1 MQPYCM
7 SCITTENKTK
17 WTADLART
25 ILMIAAIDAAF
36 LDAADK
42 ATVSSYS
49 FDSGTGRQQESFRSP
64 LELIDA
70 LRRLE
75 AKRDKLQRFL
85 NGTAVTRMQL
95 RR

>member
-25 ILMIAAIDAAF
+25 IAIIDAIDAAF
-36 LDAADK
+36 LAAADK
-42 ATVSSYS
+42 ATVSSYI
-49 FDSGTGRQQESFRSP
+49 FDSGTGRQSENFRSP